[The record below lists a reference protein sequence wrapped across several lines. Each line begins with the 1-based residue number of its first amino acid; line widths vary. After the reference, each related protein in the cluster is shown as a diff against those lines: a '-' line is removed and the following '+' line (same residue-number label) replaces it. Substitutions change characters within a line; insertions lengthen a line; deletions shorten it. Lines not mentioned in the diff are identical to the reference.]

1 MFGDHLG
8 QHLVKAIEG
17 YLISHEPEI
26 QRFLLIELSAFS
38 KKIIEFIDE
47 TINKSEGDKNG
58 WKMD

>member
-26 QRFLLIELSAFS
+26 QRFLLIELAAFS

-47 TINKSEGDKNG
+47 SINKPSEDEKHG
-58 WKMD
+58 